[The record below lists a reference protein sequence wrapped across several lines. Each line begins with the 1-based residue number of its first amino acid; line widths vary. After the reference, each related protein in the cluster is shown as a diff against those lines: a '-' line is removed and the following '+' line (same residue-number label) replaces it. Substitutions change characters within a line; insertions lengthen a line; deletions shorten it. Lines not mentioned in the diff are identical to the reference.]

1 MDQKNKQEQL
11 QEIFSFYKK
20 QSGDQENYRAMLEEL
35 QEVYGFL
42 SEEIL
47 KQAAEALH
55 IKVTVLSC
63 LVKYSSTLKLAPYQH
78 KIVACTGERCGNKN
92 GLYLLNKLKQELKI
106 DKNGLSED
114 KKILLSTQNCLKH
127 CKTSP
132 NIMIDG
138 ELYTHMTEERIM
150 ELLNNLR
157 S

>member
-1 MDQKNKQEQL
+1 MDQKKQEQI
-11 QEIFSFYKK
+11 QEIFSFYQK
-20 QSGDQENYRAMLEEL
+20 QPGEQENHRAMLEEL

-47 KQAAEALH
+47 EQAAEALH

-63 LVKYSSTLKLAPYQH
+63 LVKYSSTLKLAPYQR

-106 DKNGLSED
+106 DKNGLSKD
-114 KKILLSTQNCLKH
+114 KKIFLSTQNCLKH

-138 ELYTHMTEERIM
+138 EIYAHMTEERIM
-150 ELLNNLR
+150 EILKKLGE
-157 S
+157 

>member
-1 MDQKNKQEQL
+1 MNQKNKQEQL

-20 QSGDQENYRAMLEEL
+20 QPGDQENYRAMLEEL
-35 QEVYGFL
+35 QEIYGFL

-47 KQAAEALH
+47 EQAAEALH
-55 IKVTVLSC
+55 IKPAVLSC
-63 LVKYSSTLKLAPYQH
+63 LVKYSSTLKIAPYKH

-92 GLYLLNKLKQELKI
+92 GLCLLNKLKQELKI

-114 KKILLSTQNCLKH
+114 KRILLSTQNCLKH

-132 NIMIDG
+132 NMMIDG
-138 ELYTHMTEERIM
+138 ELYTHMTEDRLIEI
-150 ELLNNLR
+150 LKKLK

>member
-92 GLYLLNKLKQELKI
+92 GDVYKRQVP
-106 DKNGLSED
+106 
-114 KKILLSTQNCLKH
+114 CL
-127 CKTSP
+127 P
-132 NIMIDG
+132 
-138 ELYTHMTEERIM
+138 TEAFSAAGISAGQM
-150 ELLNNLR
+150 NF
-157 S
+157 

>member
-1 MDQKNKQEQL
+1 MD
-11 QEIFSFYKK
+11 YKK
-20 QSGDQENYRAMLEEL
+20 QEEQIEEIISYYQKQPQEQENYRAMLEEL
-35 QEVYGFL
+35 QDVLGFL
-42 SEEIL
+42 PQSVLER
-47 KQAAEALH
+47 AARALE
-55 IKVTVLSC
+55 IKVTVLNC
-63 LVKYSSTLKLAPYQH
+63 LVKFSSALKLAPYQH